1 MIRASVATLALAL
14 VPVASPAATCGGANP
29 AITSVAVQNVTTNG
43 GLNVYHLSGTVTNL
57 GSMGQPSNT
66 LQFVDIWQYGQ
77 KLDDRG
83 IPPLAPGRSYTFGYD
98 WQRSSEAANG
108 TTTLSF
114 RMRMRQG
121 EDCKPANGVYR
132 IRF

>member
-83 IPPLAPGRSYTFGYD
+83 IPPLAPGQSYTFGYD

-121 EDCKPANGVYR
+121 EDCNPANGVYR